1 MPIYEYT
8 CPTCSA
14 DFEKLLR
21 RTDEPVACP
30 SCGHDKPR
38 RRLSSFSFSG
48 AAPSQAASACE
59 SGACS
64 PCSGG
69 MCGWN

>member
-8 CPTCSA
+8 CPQCSA

-21 RTDEPVACP
+21 RTDDPVSCP
-30 SCGHDKPR
+30 SCGAASPR
-38 RRLSSFSFSG
+38 RRLSSFSFS
-48 AAPSQAASACE
+48 APSAACD
-59 SGACS
+59 SGGCS

-69 MCGWN
+69 ACSWN